1 MKKALLVTSLIS
13 FLLMALLLA
22 ISGAQWLD
30 EEKVLLNSSLVV
42 NSDFKSMITYQ
53 QSLDQDYAIEEVIQ
67 NSDFTEGW
75 NYWDFVGEAQIL
87 DVDQNKLVQL
97 SQANSSNLISENC
110 IKQNLNKVPHY
121 LSFAYQEFSQESLLG
136 FDAVSLVVLL
146 NNQPIYLKP
155 SEVTQGWQSEIIK
168 LPRLECDELELKICA
183 GNSGDR
189 SESTWLWIDQISTQV
204 IVQKPTEN
212 LWLKA
217 KNPFWLI
224 EACYQLDG
232 VKSCEANPGQL
243 TLNFSESFYPD
254 TLQIMLADQE
264 QLPIFE
270 EEIKVFWMQSE
281 LDSPQDLMVEQIN
294 DNHYLLS
301 FSNLGYK
308 PNHNFQ
314 VKAASV
320 PLDEEIWPTAETVL
334 VKYPNLDLELLQPN
348 CSEDR
353 CLLPVEAASDS
364 ESAYFAL
371 RVCDVANNCS
381 DISDSASAG
390 DASVSKIVM
399 NEIMFNPL
407 GNDTAQGLEGEWI
420 EIYNPLA
427 YPVDVANWK
436 LVDKANNEVILDK
449 DNCLVKNNDSVIN
462 STKIGSQNY
471 LLVLMS
477 EPILNNTG
485 DELRL
490 FSLSGNLI
498 DEVIYTRSDLE
509 GLSYGRYPNA
519 SDDWHFYLPATPLE
533 LNQPAN

>member
-1 MKKALLVTSLIS
+1 
-13 FLLMALLLA
+13 
-22 ISGAQWLD
+22 
-30 EEKVLLNSSLVV
+30 
-42 NSDFKSMITYQ
+42 
-53 QSLDQDYAIEEVIQ
+53 
-67 NSDFTEGW
+67 
-75 NYWDFVGEAQIL
+75 
-87 DVDQNKLVQL
+87 
-97 SQANSSNLISENC
+97 
-110 IKQNLNKVPHY
+110 
-121 LSFAYQEFSQESLLG
+121 
-136 FDAVSLVVLL
+136 
-146 NNQPIYLKP
+146 
-155 SEVTQGWQSEIIK
+155 
-168 LPRLECDELELKICA
+168 
-183 GNSGDR
+183 
-189 SESTWLWIDQISTQV
+189 
-204 IVQKPTEN
+204 
-212 LWLKA
+212 
-217 KNPFWLI
+217 
-224 EACYQLDG
+224 
-232 VKSCEANPGQL
+232 
-243 TLNFSESFYPD
+243 
-254 TLQIMLADQE
+254 
-264 QLPIFE
+264 
-270 EEIKVFWMQSE
+270 
-281 LDSPQDLMVEQIN
+281 MVEQIN

-320 PLDEEIWPTAETVL
+320 PLDEDIWPTAETVL
-334 VKYPNLDLELLQPN
+334 VKYPNLNLELLQPN

-353 CLLPVEAASDS
+353 CLLPVETNLDLKPT
-364 ESAYFAL
+364 YCAL
-371 RVCDVANNCS
+371 RICDVANNCS

-420 EIYNPLA
+420 ELYNPSADSL
-427 YPVDVANWK
+427 DVKNWK